1 MRSGNCCTI
10 CRWANPAIAFG
21 STTAASKNVV
31 TFADSAAI
39 ERRLPAIDF
48 TFEVAQGVNVAEDNF
63 MALTVQ

>member
-1 MRSGNCCTI
+1 M
-10 CRWANPAIAFG
+10 
-21 STTAASKNVV
+21 